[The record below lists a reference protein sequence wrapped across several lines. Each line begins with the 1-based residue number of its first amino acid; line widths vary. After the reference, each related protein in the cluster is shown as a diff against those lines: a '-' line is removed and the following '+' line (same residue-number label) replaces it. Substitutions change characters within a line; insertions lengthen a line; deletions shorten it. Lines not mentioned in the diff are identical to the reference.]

1 MEDFWFIFLLGYLKG
16 KNSNEY
22 FDEND
27 EFKLHWYMIPI
38 FIAPVLLVIILF
50 AFDYGYI

>member
-1 MEDFWFIFLLGYLKG
+1 MENFWWFLLGYLHG

-22 FDEND
+22 SDEND

-38 FIAPVLLVIILF
+38 CIAPVLLVTFLIAIE
-50 AFDYGYI
+50 

>member
-1 MEDFWFIFLLGYLKG
+1 MENFWFIFLLGYLKG

-27 EFKLHWYMIPI
+27 AFKLHWYMIPI
-38 FIAPVLLVIILF
+38 FITAVLLVIILF
-50 AFDYGYI
+50 TIDYGYI

>member
-1 MEDFWFIFLLGYLKG
+1 MENFWFIFLLGYLQG

-38 FIAPVLLVIILF
+38 LIVPVLLVIILF
-50 AFDYGYI
+50 ML